1 MSANV
6 KNRSTILE
14 GINLQ
19 FNFTFWVCRLH
30 NNLWRIPSY
39 GSGFQIIIS
48 VTCQKST
55 TKNIFVIDRGDTLK
69 DLCDSSFICVFLQ
82 ANDILF
88 LNRILIQSVE
98 KNCNIFSHRSILCWW
113 FSSRTTVFESY
124 TIYNF
129 LENIAYSAIAIG
141 VIINLKIPQER
152 SLKRF
157 RIYSITQHEF
167 PFSCYSLFF
176 QSYRGSYRLKVCGL
190 VRLIASEC
198 SCSSSAVLWVVFYT
212 P

>member
-1 MSANV
+1 MNLRFNDNGGPHFKCAISHSRYNIFFDSSFERKRFCNSVRPFPFLCRLCMPSICVRDVFKGMSANV
-6 KNRSTILE
+6 KNRSTILQ

-88 LNRILIQSVE
+88 LNRILIQ
-98 KNCNIFSHRSILCWW
+98 FSWKKL
-113 FSSRTTVFESY
+113 
-124 TIYNF
+124 
-129 LENIAYSAIAIG
+129 
-141 VIINLKIPQER
+141 
-152 SLKRF
+152 
-157 RIYSITQHEF
+157 QH
-167 PFSCYSLFF
+167 F
-176 QSYRGSYRLKVCGL
+176 QSSKYPMLMIFFTNNGIRKLYDL
-190 VRLIASEC
+190 
-198 SCSSSAVLWVVFYT
+198 
-212 P
+212 